1 MSQGKSSSK
10 GTQSRAGKS
19 ATAPPSRRGRRRRR
33 RRARRQAES
42 VLRSIGESVVEGAE
56 AVANVGAKLIE
67 GVKERLSPTSASTRS
82 PSRGKAK
89 SSTSRPARRRNPPDP
104 LRAARRRPRR
114 NPRRPRL
121 RYPPPRP
128 RGRRRSRAGRP
139 RAPRRSRPAPGSLAE
154 AKLANRN
161 LAGPRKCRYH
171 RPRRPPPRRDT
182 ETIAGQRTGETR
194 SERGTTKTTRKNADP
209 CGAGDGLTSRSP
221 FVYLVFFV
229 VPSPFSPR

>member
-19 ATAPPSRRGRRRRR
+19 ATGAAKPARKATKKAG
-33 RRARRQAES
+33 ARRQAES

-194 SERGTTKTTRKNADP
+194 SERGTTKTHEKTRTH
-209 CGAGDGLTSRSP
+209 AGPGTA
-221 FVYLVFFV
+221 
-229 VPSPFSPR
+229 